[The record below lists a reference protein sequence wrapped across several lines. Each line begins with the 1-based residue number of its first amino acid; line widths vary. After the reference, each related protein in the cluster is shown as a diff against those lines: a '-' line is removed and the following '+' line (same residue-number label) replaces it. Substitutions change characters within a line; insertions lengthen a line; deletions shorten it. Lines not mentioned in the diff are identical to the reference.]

1 LRPTDLPPG
10 VSTST
15 GYDHRG
21 HCYVFE
27 HKTLGMLGR
36 IVLSQIREQETL
48 MQSEIYQ
55 GQDSPG
61 STTAKKRKALF
72 EKVVATVQA
81 GLERNSP
88 RPVS

>member
-1 LRPTDLPPG
+1 
-10 VSTST
+10 
-15 GYDHRG
+15 
-21 HCYVFE
+21 VFE

-36 IVLSQIREQETL
+36 IVLSQIREQEML

-72 EKVVATVQA
+72 ETVVATVQA

>member
-1 LRPTDLPPG
+1 
-10 VSTST
+10 
-15 GYDHRG
+15 
-21 HCYVFE
+21 
-27 HKTLGMLGR
+27 
-36 IVLSQIREQETL
+36 LSQIREQETL